1 MSALELGEE
10 TLFRAG
16 ETLCS
21 ISFADAVAEAKRR
34 DEPESSYEGK
44 ENAPAAAANNDEHS
58 DVLRSLSRLKAACI
72 AREHSAFVEEAEKF
86 VEQWQGQRTVME
98 THSAFVHADLMAD
111 FVSVIDDP
119 LCVSELS
126 WHALKVSCLLARAD
140 LNTQALLR
148 AGGVGAA
155 LGVLRSPKRPQA
167 HLEVALALLQ
177 NVAFS
182 SDGVASILREGGVSA
197 VLAAMRA
204 HVTSAAVQR
213 VGLGV
218 LWNLCDS
225 EDHWSHFLASA
236 SGLSNPQHSRLS
248 LRSSPDQICSRLSAS
263 HVRLPPLTAR
273 GPFPRRRAAGDAL
286 PPSRGGAHRGERYRH
301 AVGLFVDG

>member
-1 MSALELGEE
+1 MSPITMVELGEQ
-10 TLFRAG
+10 TLFGSSTDAG
-16 ETLCS
+16 TQKLDDTATSCEVQ
-21 ISFADAVAEAKRR
+21 I
-34 DEPESSYEGK
+34 
-44 ENAPAAAANNDEHS
+44 NAPAAAAVAENPEHAEVQNS
-58 DVLRSLSRLKAACI
+58 LLRLQAACT
-72 AREHSAFVEEAEKF
+72 AREHSSFVEEAEKF
-86 VEQWQGQRTVME
+86 VEQWQEKRSVME
-98 THSAFVHADLMAD
+98 TNSAFVNASLMAD

-182 SDGVASILREGGVSA
+182 SEGVASILREGGVSA
-197 VLAAMRA
+197 VIAAMRA

-225 EDHWSHFLASA
+225 EDHWSHFLSE
-236 SGLSNPQHSRLS
+236 
-248 LRSSPDQICSRLSAS
+248 
-263 HVRLPPLTAR
+263 
-273 GPFPRRRAAGDAL
+273 GP
-286 PPSRGGAHRGERYRH
+286 
-301 AVGLFVDG
+301 